1 MSVSVIDP
9 RRAETQISQR
19 LSLRKPQSESLHRL
33 ADIVDLIG
41 PSKDTDIVA
50 ARDAIRTAYG
60 SLDDAYFEEFERDF
74 PNVCF
79 ALATGVGKTRLM
91 GAFISYLF
99 MIGKS
104 RNFFVLAP
112 NLTIYEKLLADFQPS
127 SPKYVFRGIEA
138 FARTPPL
145 LINADNYEDGRG
157 VRGTDFFGQEG
168 AIINIFN
175 ISKIN
180 SDTTTSARK
189 GQLPRIKR
197 LQEYIGES
205 YFSYLS
211 GLDDLVLLMDEA
223 HRYRATAGRTAI
235 DELKPILGLEV
246 TATPKSV
253 GAKSVAFK
261 NVIYRYDLPEAMK
274 DCYIKEPAVGTRAN
288 FDPKSVDDD
297 TLERIKLEDGI
308 HYHEHVKVQLATY
321 AKQHEKPLVHP
332 FMLVVTQ
339 DTNHARRVR
348 EFLESDSFFEG
359 RYKGRVA
366 EIHSKLTGEESD
378 ENAQRLLNIEKSGD
392 TDIVIHVNKLKEGW
406 DVSNLFTI
414 VPLRASASDILT
426 EQTLGRGLRLPYGKR
441 TGVDA
446 VDTLTVIAHDRFND
460 LIEKA
465 KNADGIIHS
474 LKQVKIGEGGD
485 ISATKPIIVEAPCV
499 IEQMLKRVVHQP
511 EGDVAA
517 EFAPEVRPHGVS
529 GPPAPAFTFQKE
541 EELALAQ
548 TVLSNVLPTIKTQVA
563 TIKDLNDEKVVKRI
577 VADAMAIQ
585 RGKSGL
591 FSQLTEERAEAV
603 VKEFCAA
610 FVAKTIAIPSLTITP
625 QDQVSFGFKPFTLE
639 VGSWNYQPLSRE
651 LLVQVLRT
659 EKQMVISSEEGGE
672 TAARMEDYLVAKL
685 VDFDEID
692 YDAHASLLYDLAGQ
706 VVAHLR
712 SYLSSE
718 EDVRN
723 VLQGRGKSLA
733 EAVFVQMRQHM
744 WRTTTTY
751 RVTLNAAFGELKPQA
766 FDGAGKDAVRD
777 FKNAPERLN
786 DIKRFIFTGFG
797 PRACYAQAKFDSDT
811 ERKMAVLLE
820 RDPTV
825 ELWMK
830 PGPKQFKIFDRDGNS
845 YQPDFVAETT
855 DEMLVIETK
864 RRSDMNDYDV
874 RRKADAA
881 SLWCLIAT
889 EHHAKKHGGK
899 PWRYALVPD
908 DSVRNDTTIRGLLS
922 EFTVRPSL
930 DVLGAFDLTLPDKEL
945 LSKRTSVG
953 VSLTSLREAIK
964 LLAEVFGSLLDPALR
979 QRAISFSH
987 A

>member
-1 MSVSVIDP
+1 MSVSAVDP
-9 RRAETQISQR
+9 KRAESQINQR
-19 LSLRKPQSESLHRL
+19 LSLRKPQSESLRRL
-33 ADIVDLIG
+33 ADIVDLIA
-41 PSKDTDIVA
+41 PSKDTDVEA
-50 ARDAIRTAYG
+50 AREAIRNAYG
-60 SLDDAYFEEFERDF
+60 DLDDAYFEDFERDF
-74 PNVCF
+74 PSVCF

-91 GAFISYLF
+91 GAFVSYLF

-127 SPKYVFRGIEA
+127 SPKYVFKGVES
-138 FARTPPL
+138 FAHNPPL
-145 LINADNYEDGRG
+145 IVNAENYEEGRG
-157 VRGTDFFGQEG
+157 VRGADLLGQEA

-180 SDTTTSARK
+180 SDTTSSARK

-205 YFSYLS
+205 YFSYLA

-223 HRYRATAGRTAI
+223 HRYRGSAGAKAI
-235 DELKPILGLEV
+235 AELKPILGLEV

-253 GAKSVAFK
+253 GAKSAAFK
-261 NVIYRYDLPEAMK
+261 NVVYRYDLPEAMK
-274 DCYIKEPAVGTRAN
+274 DGYIKEPAVGTRAN
-288 FDPKSVDDD
+288 FDPKLVDED

-321 AKQHEKPLVHP
+321 AKQNEKPLVHP

-339 DTNHARRVR
+339 DTEHARRVR
-348 EFLESDSFFEG
+348 EFVESDGFFEG

-465 KNADGIIHS
+465 KDADGVIHT

-485 ISATKPIIVEAPCV
+485 VSAAKPVMVEAPSV
-499 IEQMLKRVVHQP
+499 IEQMLKQVVCAHDD
-511 EGDVAA
+511 EVAA
-517 EFAPEVRPHGVS
+517 EFAPEAKPYGMS
-529 GPPAPAFTFQKE
+529 DNPAPAFTFQKE
-541 EELALAQ
+541 EEVALAQ
-548 TVLSNVLPTIKTQVA
+548 TVLTDVLPSIKKQVA
-563 TIKDLNDEKVVKRI
+563 TIRDLNDEKVVKRI

-585 RGKSGL
+585 RSKGGL
-591 FSQLTEERAEAV
+591 FSDLTKERAEEV

-610 FVAKTIAIPSLTITP
+610 FVAKTIAIPSLTVTP
-625 QDQVSFGFKPFTLE
+625 QDHVSFGFQPFKLDL
-639 VGSWNYQPLSRE
+639 GSWNYQPLSRE

-659 EKQMVISSEEGGE
+659 EKQTVISGEEGGDVP
-672 TAARMEDYLVAKL
+672 ARLEDYLVAKL
-685 VDFDEID
+685 IDFDEID
-692 YDAHASLLYDLAGQ
+692 YDAHAELLYDLAGQ

-712 SYLSSE
+712 GYLKDE
-718 EDVRN
+718 EEVRAT
-723 VLQGRGKSLA
+723 LQGWSRDMAKA
-733 EAVFVQMRQHM
+733 MFAQMRQNM

-751 RVTLNAAFGELKPQA
+751 RVTLNAAFSELKPQA
-766 FDGAGKDAVRD
+766 FDGSGKDAVRN
-777 FKNAPERLN
+777 FREPPERLGE
-786 DIKRFIFTGFG
+786 IKRFIFTGFG

-830 PGPKQFKIFDRDGNS
+830 PGPNQFKIFDSEGHA
-845 YQPDFVAETT
+845 YQPDFVVETET
-855 DEMLVIETK
+855 ERLIIETK
-864 RRSDMNDYDV
+864 RRSDMNDADV

-881 SLWCLIAT
+881 SLWCFIAT
-889 EHHAKKHGGK
+889 EHHAKKHGDK
-899 PWRYALVPD
+899 PWRYVLVPD
-908 DSVRNDTTIRGLLS
+908 DAMLPNATVEGLLS
-922 EFTVRPSL
+922 QFVRAP
-930 DVLGAFDLTLPDKEL
+930 DADLRGRYEL
-945 LSKRTSVG
+945 S
-953 VSLTSLREAIK
+953 E
-964 LLAEVFGSLLDPALR
+964 
-979 QRAISFSH
+979 
-987 A
+987 

>member
-1 MSVSVIDP
+1 MSVSVVDP
-9 RRAETQISQR
+9 KRAETQINQR

-33 ADIVDLIG
+33 ADVVDLIA
-41 PSKDTDIVA
+41 PSKDTDVES
-50 ARDAIRTAYG
+50 AREAIRATYG
-60 SLDDAYFEEFERDF
+60 DLDDAYFDDFERDF
-74 PNVCF
+74 PSVCF

-91 GAFISYLF
+91 GAFVSYLF

-127 SPKYVFRGIEA
+127 SPKYVFKGVEA
-138 FARTPPL
+138 FAHNPPL
-145 LINADNYEDGRG
+145 LVNAENYEEGRG
-157 VRGTDFFGQEG
+157 VRGSDFFGREG

-180 SDTTTSARK
+180 SDTTSSARK

-205 YFSYLS
+205 YFSYLAA
-211 GLDDLVLLMDEA
+211 LDDLVLLMDEA
-223 HRYRATAGRTAI
+223 HRYRGSAGAKAI
-235 DELKPILGLEV
+235 AELKPILGLEV
-246 TATPKSV
+246 TATPKSA
-253 GAKSVAFK
+253 GAKSAAFK
-261 NVIYRYDLPEAMK
+261 NVIYRYDLPAAMA
-274 DCYIKEPAVGTRAN
+274 DGYVKEPAVGTRAN
-288 FDPKSVDDD
+288 FDPKSVDED
-297 TLERIKLEDGI
+297 TLERVKLEDGI

-321 AKQHEKPLVHP
+321 AKQNEKPLVHP

-339 DTNHARRVR
+339 DTDHARRVR
-348 EFLESDSFFEG
+348 QHVESEGFFEG

-465 KNADGIIHS
+465 KDADGVIHT
-474 LKQVKIGEGGD
+474 LKSVIIGEGGD
-485 ISATKPIIVEAPCV
+485 ISDAKPVMVEAPSV
-499 IEQMLKRVVHQP
+499 IEQMLRQVVRPP
-511 EGDVAA
+511 EDDVAT
-517 EFAPEVRPHGVS
+517 EFAPEAKPRRMS
-529 GPPAPAFTFQKE
+529 DNPAPAFTFEKE

-548 TVLSNVLPTIKTQVA
+548 TVLADVLPTIKTQVA
-563 TIKDLNDEKVVKRI
+563 TIRDLNDDKVVKRI
-577 VADAMAIQ
+577 VADALAIQ
-585 RGKSGL
+585 RSKSGL
-591 FSQLTEERAEAV
+591 FSDLTEERAEAV
-603 VKEFCAA
+603 VREFCAA
-610 FVAKTIAIPSLTITP
+610 FVAKTIAIPSLTVTP
-625 QDQVSFGFKPFTLE
+625 QDHVSFGFQPFRIDL
-639 VGSWNYQPLSRE
+639 GSWNYQPLSRE

-659 EKQMVISSEEGGE
+659 EKQTVISGEEGGDVP
-672 TAARMEDYLVAKL
+672 ARLEDYLVAKL
-685 VDFDEID
+685 IDFDEID
-692 YDAHASLLYDLAGQ
+692 YDAHAELLYDLASQ
-706 VVAHLR
+706 VVTHLR

-718 EDVRN
+718 DDIRN
-723 VLQGRGKSLA
+723 VLQGRGKAMA
-733 EAVFVQMRQHM
+733 EAVFAQMRQHM

-751 RVTLNAAFGELKPQA
+751 RVTLNAAFSELKPQA
-766 FDGAGKDAVRD
+766 FDGSGKDAVRD

-786 DIKRFIFTGFG
+786 EIKRFIFTGFG

-830 PGPKQFKIFDRDGNS
+830 PGPNQFKIFDSEGAAYR
-845 YQPDFVAETT
+845 PDFVVETKT
-855 DEMLVIETK
+855 ERLIIETK
-864 RRSDMNDYDV
+864 RKSDMDDVDV

-881 SLWCLIAT
+881 SLWCWIAT
-889 EHHAKKHGGK
+889 EHHAKKHEDK

-908 DSVRNDTTIRGLLS
+908 DAMQSNATLDGLLS
-922 EFTVRPSL
+922 QFVR
-930 DVLGAFDLTLPDKEL
+930 VPDAD
-945 LSKRTSVG
+945 
-953 VSLTSLREAIK
+953 LRERY
-964 LLAEVFGSLLDPALR
+964 ELR
-979 QRAISFSH
+979 DTA
-987 A
+987 

>member
-1 MSVSVIDP
+1 MSISPIDP
-9 RRAETQISQR
+9 GRAETQINQR
-19 LSLRKPQSESLHRL
+19 LSLRKPQSEALHRL
-33 ADIVDLIG
+33 VDIVDLIA
-41 PSKDTDIVA
+41 PAKDTDVHA
-50 ARDAIRTAYG
+50 ARDAIRSAYG
-60 SLDDAYFEEFERDF
+60 HLNDAYFEDFERDF
-74 PNVCF
+74 PSVCF

-99 MIGKS
+99 IIGKS

-112 NLTIYEKLLADFQPS
+112 NLTIYEKLLSDFQPS
-127 SPKYVFRGIEA
+127 SPKYVFKGIEA
-138 FARTPPL
+138 FAHQPPL
-145 LINADNYEDGRG
+145 IVNADNYEEGRG
-157 VRGTDFFGQEG
+157 VRGADLLGQQA

-180 SDTTTSARK
+180 ADTTAAAKK
-189 GQLPRIKR
+189 GKLPKIKR

-205 YFSYLS
+205 YFSYLA

-223 HRYRATAGRTAI
+223 HRYRATAGRAAI

-253 GAKSVAFK
+253 GGKPVDFK
-261 NVIYRYDLPEAMK
+261 NVVYRYDLPEAMQHG
-274 DCYIKEPAVGTRAN
+274 YIKEPAVGTRAN
-288 FDPKSVDDD
+288 FDPKSVDDE

-321 AKQHEKPLVHP
+321 AKQSEKSVVHP

-339 DTNHARRVR
+339 DTEHARRVR
-348 EFLESDSFFEG
+348 KFVESDGFFEG

-414 VPLRASASDILT
+414 VPLRASTSDILT

-465 KNADGIIHS
+465 KEADGLIHS

-485 ISATKPIIVEAPCV
+485 VSASKPVMVEAPSV
-499 IEQMLKRVVHQP
+499 IEQMLKQVVRLD
-511 EGDVAA
+511 EDGVAA
-517 EFAPEVRPHGVS
+517 EFAPEAKPRGFAEPS
-529 GPPAPAFTFQKE
+529 TPAFTFQKE
-541 EELALAQ
+541 EELALAR
-548 TVLSNVLPTIKTQVA
+548 TVLTDVLPSIKTQIA
-563 TIKDLNDEKVVKRI
+563 TIKDLNDEEVVKRI

-591 FSQLTEERAEAV
+591 FSELTQERAEAV

-610 FVAKTIAIPSLTITP
+610 FVAKTIAIPSLTVTP
-625 QDQVSFGFKPFTLE
+625 RDQVSFGFQPFTLD
-639 VGSWNYQPLSRE
+639 VSSWNYQPLSRE
-651 LLVQVLRT
+651 LLVQMLRT
-659 EKQMVISSEEGGE
+659 EKQTVISNDEGGE
-672 TAARMEDYLVAKL
+672 MSTRLEDYLVAKL
-685 VDFDEID
+685 IDFDEID
-692 YDAHASLLYDLAGQ
+692 YDAHAVLLYDLASQ

-723 VLQGRGKSLA
+723 VLQGRGKAMA
-733 EAVFVQMRQHM
+733 EAVFVQMHQHM

-777 FKNAPERLN
+777 FKNPPERLN
-786 DIKRFIFTGFG
+786 EIKRFIFTGFG

-820 RDPTV
+820 RDLAV

-855 DEMLVIETK
+855 DEMLIIETK

-899 PWRYALVPD
+899 PWRYVLIPD
-908 DSVRNDTTIRGLLS
+908 DSVRNNTTIGGLLS

-930 DVLGAFDLTLPDKEL
+930 DVLGAFDLTLL
-945 LSKRTSVG
+945 GSV
-953 VSLTSLREAIK
+953 EI
-964 LLAEVFGSLLDPALR
+964 
-979 QRAISFSH
+979 
-987 A
+987 

>member
-1 MSVSVIDP
+1 MSVPVADP
-9 RRAETQISQR
+9 KRAETQINQR
-19 LSLRKPQSESLHRL
+19 LSLRKPQSESLRRL
-33 ADIVDLIG
+33 ADIVDLIS
-41 PSKDTDIVA
+41 PTKETDVEA
-50 ARDAIRTAYG
+50 ARETIRAAYG
-60 SLDDAYFEEFERDF
+60 DLDDAYFEDFERDF
-74 PNVCF
+74 PSVCF

-91 GAFISYLF
+91 GAFVSYLF

-127 SPKYVFRGIEA
+127 SPKYVFKGIEA
-138 FARTPPL
+138 FAHQPPL
-145 LINADNYEDGRG
+145 IVNAENYEEGRG
-157 VRGTDFFGQEG
+157 VRGADLLGQEA

-180 SDTTTSARK
+180 SDTTSSAKK

-205 YFSYLS
+205 YFSYLA

-223 HRYRATAGRTAI
+223 HRYRGSAGAKAI
-235 DELKPILGLEV
+235 AELKPILGLEV

-253 GAKSVAFK
+253 GAKSAAFK
-261 NVIYRYDLPEAMK
+261 NVVYRYDLPDAMK
-274 DCYIKEPAVGTRAN
+274 DGYIKEPAVGTRAN
-288 FDPKSVDDD
+288 FDPSPFLKKDVTEEQKAELDW
-297 TLERIKLEDGI
+297 IKLEDGI

-321 AKQHEKPLVHP
+321 AKQNEKPLVHP

-339 DTNHARRVR
+339 DVDHARRVKAHV
-348 EFLESDSFFEG
+348 ESHRFFEG

-465 KNADGIIHS
+465 KDADGVIHS

-485 ISATKPIIVEAPCV
+485 ISASKPVMVEAPSV
-499 IEQMLKRVVHQP
+499 IEQMLKQVVRSP
-511 EGDVAA
+511 EDDVAT
-517 EFAPEVRPHGVS
+517 EFAPEAKPHGVS
-529 GPPAPAFTFQKE
+529 EPPAPAFTFEKE

-548 TVLSNVLPTIKTQVA
+548 TVLTDVLPTIKTQVA
-563 TIKDLNDEKVVKRI
+563 TIRDLNDEKVVKRI

-585 RGKSGL
+585 LGKSGL
-591 FSQLTEERAEAV
+591 FSDLTEERAEAV

-610 FVAKTIAIPSLTITP
+610 FVAKTIAIPSLTVTP
-625 QDQVSFGFKPFTLE
+625 QDQVSFGFQPFTLD

-659 EKQMVISSEEGGE
+659 EKQTVISSEEGGE
-672 TAARMEDYLVAKL
+672 TPARLEDYLVAKL
-685 VDFDEID
+685 IDFDEID
-692 YDAHASLLYDLAGQ
+692 YDAHAALLYDLAGQ

-712 SYLSSE
+712 SYLSNE
-718 EDVRN
+718 DDVRN
-723 VLQGRGKSLA
+723 VLQGRGKAMA

-751 RVTLNAAFGELKPQA
+751 RVTLNAAFSELKPQA
-766 FDGAGKDAVRD
+766 FDGSGKNAVRD

-830 PGPKQFKIFDRDGNS
+830 PGPNQFKIFDSEGGAYR
-845 YQPDFVAETT
+845 PDFVVETKT
-855 DEMLVIETK
+855 ERLIIETK
-864 RRSDMNDYDV
+864 RKSDVDDVDV

-881 SLWCLIAT
+881 SLWCWIAT
-889 EHHAKKHGGK
+889 EHHANKHDDK

-908 DSVRNDTTIRGLLS
+908 DAMQPNATLDGLLS
-922 EFTVRPSL
+922 QFVRAP
-930 DVLGAFDLTLPDKEL
+930 DADLRGRYEL
-945 LSKRTSVG
+945 SEDG
-953 VSLTSLREAIK
+953 
-964 LLAEVFGSLLDPALR
+964 
-979 QRAISFSH
+979 
-987 A
+987 